1 MGRTS
6 VRIRRISVLE
16 GRVVISEC
24 GCWIIRAY
32 STGLILRHSVCAVHV
47 GLALDRAEKE
57 LYLDK
62 VDSVSAPTETE
73 AQLWLT

>member
-1 MGRTS
+1 M
-6 VRIRRISVLE
+6 LE
-16 GRVVISEC
+16 GRIVIRTC
-24 GCWIIRAY
+24 GCWIIRSY
-32 STGLILRHSVCAVHV
+32 HDPNVILRSFRCARHGEEV
-47 GLALDRAEKE
+47 LDFLEYQ